1 MEPII
6 SQLDSNGFYIA
17 PSMRGFGKT
26 TYNNNI
32 ESFDDLSNDI
42 NHFMESTFPNIK
54 NYYIF
59 GHNIGGIVAMNL
71 A

>member
-42 NHFMESTFPNIK
+42 NYFMESTFPE
-54 NYYIF
+54 F
-59 GHNIGGIVAMNL
+59 QDVWNL
-71 A
+71 